1 MKRVLADLHIH
12 TALSPCAGDEMTP
25 SAIVAAARKKGLG
38 MIAICDHNTAGNVRA
53 VQQAARGKLVV
64 LAGIEIETA
73 EKAHVLGLFPATSSA
88 RAVGEQVCATLDSA
102 DDLYYRKFGLQMV
115 MDAAGKVVGCEP
127 KKLAMSSKFSLLQ
140 TVAMIHRGGGL
151 AIASHVDRSKQSV
164 LSQFG
169 LFPDD
174 VGLDA
179 IEVSSF
185 CREKQQRD
193 KFVAFGLPVITAS
206 DSHYLEDV
214 GKVSISLEIREP
226 SFDEFRLALS
236 GSAGRSC
243 GSA

>member
-12 TALSPCAGDEMTP
+12 TALSPCASDEMTP

-38 MIAICDHNTAGNVRA
+38 IIAICDHNTAGNVWA
-53 VQQAARGKLVV
+53 VQQAARGKLAV
-64 LAGIEIETA
+64 LPGIEIETA
-73 EKAHVLGLFPATSSA
+73 EKAHVLGIFPSISAA
-88 RAVGEQVCATLDSA
+88 RAVSETVCATLGKA
-102 DDLYYRKFGLQMV
+102 DDAYYRKFGLQMV
-115 MDAAGKVVGCEP
+115 MDAAGKIVGSEP
-127 KKLAMSSKFSLLQ
+127 KMLAAASTFTLVETVSL
-140 TVAMIHRGGGL
+140 IHRGGGL

-179 IEVSSF
+179 IEVSPF
-185 CREKQQRD
+185 CREKHQRD

-214 GKVSISLEIREP
+214 GKVSVSLEIREP